1 MSDLTKAIKIIKTAN
16 KILAKHFQTL
26 GLDAVRLK
34 KNEEIVTE
42 ADMAANKLITTKL
55 LKYFPNDDIISE
67 EAKKID
73 NPGKDTW
80 YIDPL
85 DGTTN
90 FSYGLR
96 DFSTC
101 LAKIS
106 PKHIQIGVIGI
117 PLAKEI
123 YWVER
128 GGKAYLNGKEI
139 SVSVSGNHGSKSMIL
154 LCGGHTPAEQT
165 KFIHILQN
173 LDPVEWRMRVLSSAG
188 IESTAVACGRV
199 DGFISTGVK
208 PWDVLAG
215 VLLIRAAGGKV
226 TNFEG
231 EDWTIG
237 DSEMIASN
245 GLIHDKMLN
254 LVN

>member
-1 MSDLTKAIKIIKTAN
+1 MTDLEKAIKIVRETN
-16 KILAKHFQTL
+16 NLLRRHFQTL

-42 ADMAANKLITTKL
+42 ADLAANRLITKRL
-55 LKYFPNDDIISE
+55 LQYFPNDDIISE
-67 EAKKID
+67 EAKTID

-80 YIDPL
+80 YVDPL

-101 LAKIS
+101 LARVTPKKID
-106 PKHIQIGVIGI
+106 IGVVGI
-117 PLAKEI
+117 PLAKEV
-123 YWVER
+123 YWAQN
-128 GGKAYLNGKEI
+128 GGPAYLNGKKI
-139 SVSVSGNHGSKSMIL
+139 AVSTSVNHGSKVMIL
-154 LCGGHTPAEQT
+154 LCGGHTPLEQK
-165 KFIHILQN
+165 KFIKIIKN
-173 LDPVEWRMRVLSSAG
+173 LDPNKIRLRILSSAG

-208 PWDVLAG
+208 PWDILPG

-226 TNFEG
+226 TNLKGKE
-231 EDWTIG
+231 WTIK
-237 DSEMIASN
+237 DSTIVASN
-245 GLIHDKMLN
+245 GLVHEML
-254 LVN
+254 LDLAK